1 MTPQVESGL
10 SGMTQETPMAPQSP
24 DPDLAVRTAPRQ
36 SRPVRRPPVDASTP
50 VPPLT
55 RASSPAQTRV
65 LPAGLE
71 RLRPWVPDRTILR
84 YGVRPF
90 LMALDATALF
100 IACQVFAPPAR
111 MAGAF
116 IALNAVLFAA
126 AGFYRSRL
134 TLSLL
139 DDLPVLFGRTLTA
152 AAIVVC
158 GGLLWRGST
167 ADFDAT
173 LLQAGVLGAGLVLA
187 ARLVGYRV
195 VRHFRAKG
203 WVAHPTLVLGAGRVG
218 GMIST
223 MLIDHREYGLKP
235 IGFLDADPLLPEGE
249 RPVPVLGG
257 PNDLAKVV
265 VEFGVRDVIVAFG
278 SLAESEMVDIIRTC
292 DRLEVEIFFVP
303 RLFELQH
310 DSRDVEN
317 VWGIPLFRLRRP
329 AFQSP
334 SWALKRAMDVVL
346 SGAALLLLAPVLAAC
361 ALAVRLEGGKGVL
374 FRQERVGLD
383 GRHFQVLKFRSI
395 KPADETESQTRWSV
409 APTNIGLVGRTLR
422 ATSLDELPQLW
433 NILRGDMT
441 LVGPRPERPFFVDTF
456 TQTFPRYTARHR
468 VPSGLTGWAQVH
480 GLRGDTS
487 IEDRARFDN
496 FYIEHWSLWGD
507 VKIMVRTVGQVLK
520 RAGG

>member
-1 MTPQVESGL
+1 
-10 SGMTQETPMAPQSP
+10 MANGAHDAHLTVPVPAQS
-24 DPDLAVRTAPRQ
+24 APL
-36 SRPVRRPPVDASTP
+36 RPVRSM
-50 VPPLT
+50 
-55 RASSPAQTRV
+55 QQH
-65 LPAGLE
+65 GLQ
-71 RLRPWVPDRTILR
+71 RLRPWIPDRTVLR

-90 LMALDATALF
+90 LMLLDAGALALALQF
-100 IACQVFAPPAR
+100 SPAPLRLEVA
-111 MAGAF
+111 
-116 IALNAVLFAA
+116 IVVVNALLFMA

-139 DDLPVLFGRTLTA
+139 DDLPSLLGRSLA
-152 AAIVVC
+152 AVAVVVC
-158 GGLLWRGST
+158 GGVIARGGGG
-167 ADFDAT
+167 DFDAS
-173 LLQAGVLGAGLVLA
+173 LLGAGLAGAALVIL
-187 ARLVGYRV
+187 ARLIGYSV

-218 GMIST
+218 GMLTTTLVS
-223 MLIDHREYGLKP
+223 HREYGLKP
-235 IGFLDADPLLPEGE
+235 IGFLDSNPLLDADQ
-249 RPVPVLGG
+249 RVVPVLGG
-257 PNDLAKVV
+257 PQDLAKVV
-265 VEFGVRDVIVAFG
+265 VEYGVRDVIVAFG
-278 SLAESEMVDIIRTC
+278 SLPESAMVDIIRTC

-310 DSRDVEN
+310 GSRDVEN

-334 SWALKRAMDVVL
+334 TWALKRVMDVVL
-346 SGAALLLLAPVLAAC
+346 SAAALLLLTPVLAAC
-361 ALAVRLEGGKGVL
+361 ALAVRIEGGPGIL

-395 KPADETESQTRWSV
+395 KPATETESQTRWNV
-409 APTNIGLVGRTLR
+409 APSGIGIVGRTLR
-422 ATSLDELPQLW
+422 ASSLDELPQLW

-441 LVGPRPERPFFVDTF
+441 LVGPRPERPFFVDSF

-496 FYIEHWSLWGD
+496 FYIEHWSLWAD
-507 VKIMVRTVGQVLK
+507 LKIMFRTLGQVLK
-520 RAGG
+520 RAGA

>member
-1 MTPQVESGL
+1 MTPQADSGL
-10 SGMTQETPMAPQSP
+10 SGTTQETPMTPKSP
-24 DPDLAVRTAPRQ
+24 DPDLATRSALRQAP
-36 SRPVRRPPVDASTP
+36 
-50 VPPLT
+50 
-55 RASSPAQTRV
+55 ASSPAPA
-65 LPAGLE
+65 LPAPSTQKQRTSPAAESRQLPVGLE
-71 RLRPWVPDRTILR
+71 RLRPWIPDRTVLR

-90 LMALDATALF
+90 LMLLDAGAIFL
-100 IACQVFAPPAR
+100 ACRLFAPPAR
-111 MAGAF
+111 MTVAF
-116 IALNAVLFAA
+116 IALNTVLLAA

-139 DDLPVLFGRTLTA
+139 DDLPMLLGRTLTS

-158 GGLLWRGST
+158 GGLLWRGSPGELDV
-167 ADFDAT
+167 AV
-173 LLQAGVLGAGLVLA
+173 LQAGVLGAGLVLA

-218 GMIST
+218 GMIGT
-223 MLIDHREYGLKP
+223 MLIEHREYGLKP
-235 IGFLDADPLLPEGE
+235 IGFLDDDPLLPEEE

-257 PNDLAKVV
+257 PADLAKVV

-310 DSRDVEN
+310 GSRDVEN

-334 SWALKRAMDVVL
+334 SWVLKRAMDVAL
-346 SGAALLLLAPVLAAC
+346 SGLALLLLAPVLAAC

-395 KPADETESQTRWSV
+395 KPANDVESQTRWSV
-409 APTNIGLVGRTLR
+409 APANIGIVGRTLR

-496 FYIEHWSLWGD
+496 FYIEHWSLWAD

>member
-1 MTPQVESGL
+1 MPQPSL
-10 SGMTQETPMAPQSP
+10 
-24 DPDLAVRTAPRQ
+24 DPDLSAAVPRRRTATSTAPPAPRA
-36 SRPVRRPPVDASTP
+36 P
-50 VPPLT
+50 
-55 RASSPAQTRV
+55 SPASHDRQ
-65 LPAGLE
+65 LPAALE
-71 RLRPWVPDRTILR
+71 RLRPLIPDRTVLR

-90 LMALDATALF
+90 LILLDAAALLL
-100 IACQVFAPPAR
+100 ALHL
-111 MAGAF
+111 AGSAGRSGVAF
-116 IALNAVLFAA
+116 VALNALLLGA
-126 AGFYRSRL
+126 AGYYRSRL

-139 DDLPVLFGRTLTA
+139 DDLPGLVGRVLTA
-152 AAIVVC
+152 AAVVVC
-158 GGLLWRGST
+158 GSALLAGS
-167 ADFDAT
+167 AAELHVD
-173 LLQAGVLGAGLVLA
+173 LLRAGVLAALLVPVG
-187 ARLVGYRV
+187 RVVGYQV
-195 VRHFRAKG
+195 VRRFRAKG

-218 GMIST
+218 GMLGAL
-223 MLIDHREYGLKP
+223 LIEHREYGLKP
-235 IGFLDADPLLPEGE
+235 IGFLDSDPLLAEQD

-257 PNDLAKVV
+257 PDDLAKVV

-310 DSRDVEN
+310 ASKDVEN

-334 SWALKRAMDVVL
+334 SWALKRLMDVVL
-346 SGAALLLLAPVLAAC
+346 SGLALLLLTPVLAAC
-361 ALAVRLEGGKGVL
+361 ALAVRIEGGKGIL

-383 GRHFQVLKFRSI
+383 GKPFQVLKFRSI
-395 KPADETESQTRWSV
+395 KPADVTESQTRWNV
-409 APTNIGLVGRTLR
+409 APSNIGVVGRTLR

-507 VKIMVRTVGQVLK
+507 AKILVRTVGQVLK
-520 RAGG
+520 RAGA